1 MTFKFKKQYFWLLPL
16 PALFILFQNAT
27 FKSNTSISSPEVFN
41 ASEYSAINKV
51 PLIEAKNHWENI
63 GAAACLSGSLNFSV
77 KNYLARY
84 ADVSK
89 AFGGTSDQPDCLG
102 AINHYLTY
110 GISEGRKALEVGVS
124 EVGTGCLDGL
134 CLWISGIKLADS
146 IPAQA
151 TDENRYQKTYIN
163 LYDSKN
169 PSTLVGRY
177 YANQFSYNPNGSL
190 EFALKN
196 SEVESVLQERGLFVQ
211 VVQPERNTWSRK
223 FFLGWKRNNLVYK
236 EDFENLNNDENGV
249 LSRSALINKSRLN
262 ELTDWFPSYV
272 AKNSRIENAPIH
284 RFSHPDNS
292 VLNTKT
298 PEGFFGPSD
307 GGIAFNRTFFNTPDR
322 KIQNE
327 LGKSTPGFER
337 LISSY
342 WVNFSRCENQNAD
355 FDFRGGKLP
364 GLAGGNMAVATGG
377 CIQTENGCLDAS
389 PNGRNGWS
397 ARSMFHRSSSN
408 SNFGT
413 ASLYLYHADMFNTNP
428 NYPRQDP
435 QGSWKYGQGF
445 SWKNPNGSDFEFE
458 SHNWYRV
465 IQYVKMNSMDNK
477 GTGKFDGE
485 VRISVNGKDV
495 LKLDKVRFRHASL
508 GTEES
513 IPPFN
518 LKKNLDIDTFAFGL
532 WYGGSTKSWAPKND
546 SCALVDDIMVFE
558 PHR

>member
-1 MTFKFKKQYFWLLPL
+1 MSSPLKKHHLWLLLL

-27 FKSNTSISSPEVFN
+27 YKSNTSLTSPEVFN
-41 ASEYSAINKV
+41 ASEYAAINRV
-51 PLIEAKNHWENI
+51 PLENALKHWEST

-84 ADVSK
+84 ADISK
-89 AFGGTSDQPDCLG
+89 AYGGTSDRPDCLG

-110 GISEGRKALEVGVS
+110 GIVEGRKALEVGVS
-124 EVGTGCLDGL
+124 EVGTGCLDGS
-134 CLWISGIKLADS
+134 CIWISGTKLADS
-146 IPAQA
+146 ISAAA
-151 TDENRYQKTYIN
+151 TNENRYQKTYIN
-163 LYDSKN
+163 LYDGKDASA
-169 PSTLVGRY
+169 LVARY
-177 YANQFSYNPNGSL
+177 FAFQFSYNSNGSIEL
-190 EFALKN
+190 ALKN
-196 SEVESVLQERGLFVQ
+196 SEVESVLQERGLFIQ

-223 FFLGWKRNNLVYK
+223 VFLSWRRNKLVYK
-236 EDFENLNNDENGV
+236 EDFENLNNEPSGI
-249 LSRSALINKSRLN
+249 LSRSSFINKSRLN
-262 ELTDWFPSYV
+262 ELTDWFPAYV
-272 AKNSRIENAPIH
+272 AKNSRVEKSLIH
-284 RFSHPDNS
+284 PFSHPDNT

-307 GGIAFNRTFFNTPDR
+307 GGIALNRTFFNTTDH
-322 KIQNE
+322 KTQNE
-327 LGKSTPGFER
+327 HGKSTPGFEQ
-337 LISSY
+337 LLSSY
-342 WVNFSRCENQNAD
+342 WVNFSRCENQSAD

-377 CIQTENGCLDAS
+377 CIQTEKGCLDAS

-413 ASLYLYHADMFNTNP
+413 ASLYLYHADMFNSNP
-428 NYPRQDP
+428 YYPRQDP
-435 QGSWKYGQGF
+435 QDSWKYGQGF
-445 SWKNPNGSDFEFE
+445 SWKNRNGSDFEFE
-458 SHNWYRV
+458 SHKWYRV
-465 IQYVKMNSMDNK
+465 TQYVKMNSIDQS
-477 GTGKFDGE
+477 GIGKFDGE
-485 VRISVNGKDV
+485 IQISVNGAEV

-513 IPPFN
+513 LPPFN

-532 WYGGSTKSWAPKND
+532 WYGGSTKSWAPKHD